1 MKNKFILFL
10 SCSLF
15 MISCQSQPNKSIKT
29 LSVIEFSKKLSQTQN
44 VQLLDVR
51 TPEEFKADHLD
62 NAINNNILATD
73 FEAKTQSLNKSKPL
87 FVYCKA
93 GSRSAKAA
101 EKLAALGF
109 AIIYN
114 LDGGLMKWNA
124 NEMAKPAEK
133 IIGISAQEYNKLL
146 QANTKIIV
154 NFYAKWCEPCKKMEP
169 YISKLQQELKGKIN
183 LVRFDV
189 DQNKTILDAL
199 KLDGLPVVIIY
210 ENQKE
215 IYRHVGYLS
224 EDDLRKHI

>member
-73 FEAKTQSLNKSKPL
+73 FGAKTQSLNKSKPL

-124 NEMAKPAEK
+124 NEMAKPDRK
-133 IIGISAQEYNKLL
+133 S
-146 QANTKIIV
+146 
-154 NFYAKWCEPCKKMEP
+154 
-169 YISKLQQELKGKIN
+169 
-183 LVRFDV
+183 
-189 DQNKTILDAL
+189 
-199 KLDGLPVVIIY
+199 VV
-210 ENQKE
+210 
-215 IYRHVGYLS
+215 
-224 EDDLRKHI
+224 